1 MTEKQERDQG
11 PFTVLA
17 KVISQ
22 EGRCAAGH
30 QMGDEVIFDGRT
42 VQGRMCIQAL
52 YSSLPMVFA
61 MRNSAEFAWAKDPD
75 VVSCACPDAK
85 NPVVFEIRR
94 SRD

>member
-1 MTEKQERDQG
+1 MTEKQKRDQG
-11 PFTVLA
+11 PFTVVA

-30 QMGDEVIFDGRT
+30 QVGDEVIFDGRT
-42 VQGRMCIQAL
+42 VQGPMCIQAL

-61 MRNSAEFAWAKDPD
+61 MRNGAGFAWAKDPD
-75 VVSCACPDAK
+75 VVKSACPDGK

-94 SRD
+94 LRE

>member
-11 PFTVLA
+11 PFTVVA

-30 QMGDEVIFDGRT
+30 QVGDEVIFDGRT
-42 VQGRMCIQAL
+42 VQGRMCIQARH
-52 YSSLPMVFA
+52 SSLPRVFA
-61 MRNSAEFAWAKDPD
+61 TRNGAVFHWAKDPD
-75 VVSCACPDAK
+75 AVSSACPDAK

-94 SRD
+94 LRE